1 MVGGYLADVFKHL
14 SLCGSDDIHH
24 VVRITPFLALAQ
36 DFLEESLAVRVGGEL
51 EVVAALVGCEGEE
64 DDPFAWIL
72 EEGCDAVFAH
82 VGSHGEGV
90 EVHLLEEG
98 AGIHGAGVAYV
109 ASFGVSYDEVVGI
122 VVVEVCYG
130 LVEGDPS
137 FHSHALVEGKVGLVG
152 YAVWGCGVYDGLVEG
167 EDGVF
172 FVEEV
177 GWYLLDVC
185 VEADAE
191 ECLLLEDLVDE
202 LLACHG

>member
-1 MVGGYLADVFKHL
+1 MRRGTAHPRVQYDSAAPVALHGVTLRSSA
-14 SLCGSDDIHH
+14 SLCG
-24 VVRITPFLALAQ
+24 R
-36 DFLEESLAVRVGGEL
+36 
-51 EVVAALVGCEGEE
+51 
-64 DDPFAWIL
+64 W
-72 EEGCDAVFAH
+72 
-82 VGSHGEGV
+82 
-90 EVHLLEEG
+90 
-98 AGIHGAGVAYV
+98 
-109 ASFGVSYDEVVGI
+109 I

-130 LVEGDPS
+130 LVEGNPS

-191 ECLLLEDLVDE
+191 ECLLLEDL
-202 LLACHG
+202 G